1 METEI
6 VKTQRVFNK
15 LLPYIDLYSIQIC
28 DEFIKYFDNNIIL
41 KDVSGKPLSKKL
53 IGFVIKRGDSSYDNK
68 NLYINDKYRTIDN
81 KEHFNTLIYFN
92 NNERRWSPFKGS
104 INHEEWNNFL
114 NFIDISLIRM
124 IKINELLKNYDI

>member
-81 KEHFNTLIYFN
+81 NHCNMNTCN
-92 NNERRWSPFKGS
+92 MKVQ
-104 INHEEWNNFL
+104 
-114 NFIDISLIRM
+114 
-124 IKINELLKNYDI
+124 